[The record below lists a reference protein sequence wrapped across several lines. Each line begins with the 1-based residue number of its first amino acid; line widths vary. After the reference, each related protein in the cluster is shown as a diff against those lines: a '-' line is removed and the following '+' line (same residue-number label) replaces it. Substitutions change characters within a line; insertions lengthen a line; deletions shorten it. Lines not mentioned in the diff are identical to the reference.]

1 MNVILLGEL
10 LSGSEAHNVGLVS
23 HLAEPGKAGERA
35 LDLAAKLASRSP
47 TAIQLAKEAIS
58 TGKWN

>member
-10 LSGSEAHNVGLVS
+10 LSGTEAHNVGLVS

-35 LDLAAKLASRSP
+35 LDVAANLASRSP
-47 TAIQLAKEAIS
+47 TALQLAKEAIC
-58 TGKWN
+58 TG